1 MPLRFIVPALMR
13 VSATAT
19 STSTLTLTSPLS
31 AKEASTS
38 SPSPGAHPLHTLLDS
53 ILLTSRAASQ
63 KYHARVRRLLLEE
76 NEPADSEEEYMWYA
90 YHKDKIGTDE
100 QEPAHG
106 HGQTETQ
113 SAHAPSQEEAEYEA
127 QERLKNAWLEK
138 FERRE

>member
-1 MPLRFIVPALMR
+1 MPLRFLVPALMR

-100 QEPAHG
+100 QE
-106 HGQTETQ
+106 
-113 SAHAPSQEEAEYEA
+113 SAHAPSEEQAEYEV

-138 FERRE
+138 FERRA

>member
-1 MPLRFIVPALMR
+1 MPLRFLVPALTR

-100 QEPAHG
+100 QE
-106 HGQTETQ
+106 
-113 SAHAPSQEEAEYEA
+113 SAHALSEEQAEYEA
-127 QERLKNAWLEK
+127 QERLKNVWLEK

>member
-1 MPLRFIVPALMR
+1 MPLRFLVPALMR

-100 QEPAHG
+100 QE
-106 HGQTETQ
+106 
-113 SAHAPSQEEAEYEA
+113 SAHALSEEQAEYEV